1 MSTEV
6 FWEQLYESYRTFDKK
21 AIAWLGWYNER
32 MSYPIKSLRQSD
44 FPPLLKEIPE
54 PPAELNYQG
63 RLPSSDLTLLTVVGS
78 RKYTSYG
85 RGVVDYLIGGLKG
98 YPIGIVSGL
107 ALGIDALA
115 HQAALKNNLY
125 TLAVPGSG
133 LADTVL
139 YPASNKRLAREIL
152 ARGGGLLSEF
162 TETQTAAPWTFP
174 RRNRLMAGL
183 APATLL
189 IEAGE
194 KSGTLITARLAA
206 DYNREV
212 LVVPGSIFSN
222 TSSGTHQFLK
232 LGATPITSPE
242 DILEALRIKPTDA
255 ATLNPPDLTTDL
267 ETVIWAILT
276 EPRTKDDIIRRTG
289 APADRVAITLSSLE
303 VNGYIVQISPFY
315 RRA

>member
-1 MSTEV
+1 ME
-6 FWEQLYESYRTFDKK
+6 
-21 AIAWLGWYNER
+21 
-32 MSYPIKSLRQSD
+32 YPIQTLNPD
-44 FPPLLKEIPE
+44 NFPPLLKEIPE
-54 PPAELNYQG
+54 PPKELFYRGN
-63 RLPSSDLTLLTVVGS
+63 LPPPHLTLLAVVGS

-85 RGVVDYLIGGLKG
+85 RQVVDYLIGGFKD
-98 YPIGIVSGL
+98 YPVGIVSGL

-115 HQAALKNNLY
+115 HQAALKYGLY

-133 LADTVL
+133 LGDEVL

-162 TETQTAAPWTFP
+162 TETQTAATWTFP
-174 RRNRLMAGL
+174 RRNRIMAGL
-183 APATLL
+183 TPATLL

-212 LVVPGSIFSN
+212 LVVPGSIFSDN
-222 TSSGTHQFLK
+222 SYGTHQFLK

-242 DILEALRIKPTDA
+242 DILEALRIPIRSKSSSTLPAIEDGLEKAVWA
-255 ATLNPPDLTTDL
+255 A
-267 ETVIWAILT
+267 LT
-276 EPRTKDDIIRRTG
+276 EPRTKDEIIRETS
-289 APADRVAITLSSLE
+289 APADRVAIALSSLE
-303 VNGYIVQISPFY
+303 INGYIINTSPFY